1 MANIRILPE
10 QLANQI
16 AAGEVVERPASVVKE
31 LVENSLDA
39 GADRIDIEIEGGGTR
54 LIRILDN
61 GSGMDEDD
69 ILLSFERHGTSKI
82 LDAQDLTAIST
93 LGFRGEAIPSI
104 ASVSK
109 MTLTSRP
116 SNNELGT
123 TVFFDYGRLQ
133 KIHETGCS
141 QGTLIEVRNLFGK
154 TPARKKFL
162 RTQRTELGHIDE
174 IIKNYALAGPDISF
188 TLRVNGK
195 ETIHLASGGGLEER
209 LRSVMHYTDQLIPVE
224 NESAS
229 PPRSLHGFLLPPER
243 SVGASARLRLFI
255 NGRAIKDRVMSHA
268 AFEGLRGFLLKG
280 HTPGG
285 YLHLRIPSD
294 ELDVNVHPAK
304 QEVRFRN
311 GGDIHQFIK
320 QSVEAAMRG
329 HQNTVKSSFFTSRQL
344 HADQQEASR
353 TGDGDTSEKSTTA
366 RQQRP
371 QQDFAGG
378 AQTGGHAFPN
388 RPAAPI
394 TPSTIPPLPQTSEPA
409 AHGEQHGHRCHD
421 AGSSS
426 PDKSNIAQT
435 AAPSPH
441 AAIPAKEQPAAT
453 HDQTPA
459 PGIAA
464 DSRPVGHNLQIIG
477 QFKNLYIFCRAGEKL
492 LVIDQHAAH
501 ERILYEKLRQ
511 QYTTERVASQNL
523 LFPETVE
530 LSPFQ
535 IELVENNRDE
545 LARMGFTVAE
555 FGGNSYVLSA
565 VPALAGQGAA
575 RDIFFDVLGG
585 FGSEEYKHSHGG
597 KLENILA
604 TMACK
609 AAVKSGDELSLREID
624 ALLNSMAQADLF
636 SHCPHGRPV
645 LRYFSEDDLKKWFHR
660 T

>member
-1 MANIRILPE
+1 
-10 QLANQI
+10 
-16 AAGEVVERPASVVKE
+16 VVERPASVVKE

-39 GADRIDIEIEGGGTR
+39 GADRIDIDVEGGGTR

-82 LDAQDLTAIST
+82 HDSHDLVAIST

-109 MTLTSRP
+109 MTVTSRP

-133 KIHETGCS
+133 KVHETGCS

-174 IIKNYALAGPDISF
+174 IIKNYALACPNISF
-188 TLRVNGK
+188 TLRVNDK
-195 ETIHLASGGGLEER
+195 ETIRLAAGSGLEER

-224 NESAS
+224 SDSTS
-229 PPRSLHGFLLPPER
+229 PLRSLHGFLLPPER

-285 YLHLRIPSD
+285 YLHLRIPTD

-311 GGDIHQFIK
+311 SGDIHQFIK
-320 QSVEAAMRG
+320 QSVEAAMRS

-344 HADQQEASR
+344 HADQGETADPTEHADIS
-353 TGDGDTSEKSTTA
+353 DENTTTW
-366 RQQRP
+366 QQQP
-371 QQDFAGG
+371 QQDFAGEL
-378 AQTGGHAFPN
+378 QTGGDASPS
-388 RPAAPI
+388 RPTAPI
-394 TPSTIPPLPQTSEPA
+394 TPSTIPPLPKTSEPA
-409 AHGEQHGHRCHD
+409 AYWEHGHRFQD

-426 PDKSNIAQT
+426 PDKGITAQT
-435 AAPSPH
+435 VAPLTHDASTPT
-441 AAIPAKEQPAAT
+441 AEQPATA
-453 HDQTPA
+453 HDQSSA
-459 PGIAA
+459 PGTGA
-464 DSRPVGHNLQIIG
+464 DSRPASHNLQIIG
-477 QFKNLYIFCRAGEKL
+477 QFKNLYIFCRAGDNL

-501 ERILYEKLRQ
+501 ERILYEKLRK
-511 QYTTERVASQNL
+511 QYTTARIASQNL

-535 IELVENNRDE
+535 IELVENNREE

-609 AAVKSGDELSLREID
+609 AAVKSGDELSPQEID
-624 ALLNSMAQADLF
+624 ALLNTMAQADLF

-645 LRYFSEDDLKKWFHR
+645 LRYFSEDDLKKWFLR